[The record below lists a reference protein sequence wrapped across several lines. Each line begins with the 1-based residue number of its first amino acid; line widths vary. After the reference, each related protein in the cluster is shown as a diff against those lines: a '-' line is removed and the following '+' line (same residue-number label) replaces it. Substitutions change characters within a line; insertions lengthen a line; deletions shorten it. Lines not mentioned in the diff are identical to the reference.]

1 MEALVHK
8 RKDLVLSLVKKR
20 QNFVWVCIIIAIMVI
35 FLLMESKSLNLK
47 SMMEIPTFQLGFV

>member
-35 FLLMESKSLNLK
+35 FLLMENKSLNLK
-47 SMMEIPTFQLGFV
+47 PMMEIPTFQLGFV